1 MLTLDKHI
9 ARIVMDMHQDR
20 VRMQM
25 GDPVP
30 TRRRAVRLRKGRV
43 SRLRDWA
50 RAAYADIECGLADV
64 GASFQERGRFGA
76 WLSGFLEPRR
86 ECG

>member
-9 ARIVMDMHQDR
+9 ARIAMDMHQDR

-30 TRRRAVRLRKGRV
+30 TRRRAMRLRKGRV
-43 SRLRDWA
+43 ARLRDWA
-50 RAAYADIECGLADV
+50 RAVYADIACGLADL
-64 GASFQERGRFGA
+64 GAALQQRGRFGA
-76 WLSGFLEPRR
+76 WLSGFLEPQG